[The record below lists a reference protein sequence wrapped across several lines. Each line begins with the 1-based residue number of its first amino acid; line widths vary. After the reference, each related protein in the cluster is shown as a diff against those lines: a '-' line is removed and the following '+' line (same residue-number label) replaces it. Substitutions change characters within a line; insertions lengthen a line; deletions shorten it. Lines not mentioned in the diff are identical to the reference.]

1 MNEVTDIL
9 NTNILED
16 VKTMLG
22 GIFKEYTHF
31 NMEIL
36 LHINSVVATV
46 TQLGAGPEDGVI
58 ITEESIWSDVTDNT
72 TLLNLIRSYI
82 SLKVKLKF
90 DLTTNASLY
99 NMLAEETKEL
109 EWRIEIQADSMIHK
123 EGIN

>member
-1 MNEVTDIL
+1 MNEVTDVL

-16 VKTMLG
+16 IKTMLG

-36 LHINSVVATV
+36 LHINSVAATV

-99 NMLAEETKEL
+99 NMLVEDAKEL
-109 EWRIEIQADSMIHK
+109 EWRIEIQADSMVYK